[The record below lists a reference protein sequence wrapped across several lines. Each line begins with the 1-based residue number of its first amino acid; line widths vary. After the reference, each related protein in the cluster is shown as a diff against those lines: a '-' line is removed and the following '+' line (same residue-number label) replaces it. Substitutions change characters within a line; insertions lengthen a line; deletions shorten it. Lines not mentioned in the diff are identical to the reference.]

1 MLAAVAAAEVRR
13 HLVAAEGK
21 ITAERGEPRG
31 VMSMMGRPSGC
42 QKGGLMT
49 PGENFVRALVAKD
62 AHGLKELLSPDVD
75 FKALTPGR
83 FWESDSVD
91 QIVDDTI
98 LGAWFE
104 PSDEIEAVDSV
115 ETSKVG
121 DRHRVA
127 YRLRVRNPDGRF
139 VVEQQ
144 AYYDVAEDMISW
156 LRILC
161 AGYQPV
167 T

>member
-1 MLAAVAAAEVRR
+1 
-13 HLVAAEGK
+13 
-21 ITAERGEPRG
+21 
-31 VMSMMGRPSGC
+31 
-42 QKGGLMT
+42 MT
-49 PGENFVRALVAKD
+49 PGEEFVRALVAKD
-62 AHGLKELLSPDVD
+62 AHGLKELLSPGVD

-83 FWESDSVD
+83 FWESDNVD
-91 QIVDDTI
+91 EIVDETL

-104 PSDEIEAVDSV
+104 PSDEIETVDSV

-127 YRLRVRNPDGRF
+127 YRLRVRNAGGRF
-139 VVEQQ
+139 IVEQQ
-144 AYYDVAEDMISW
+144 AYYDVAGDTISW